1 MPDTL
6 LPSHINI
13 STKYLVIYYHG
24 LLPKFKYKKICSII
38 TFHHSR
44 SLTISRIKSVCK
56 ANELN
61 RKINVSDD
69 HLCRMIENELNT
81 SLSFV
86 EYRQTTENLCLKYGV
101 NVVMEDV
108 HKALKSVGPDGVNKR
123 KSKTIIR
130 REFLSSRPGS
140 IYHIVV
146 NDKLKC
152 WGFGIHGWVYSFSR
166 KVHWLVVASSNNDP
180 AVISNYSSRIIR
192 KYGIAPNLLRMG

>member
-6 LPSHINI
+6 LPKHINI
-13 STKYLVIYYHG
+13 STKCLVIYYHG
-24 LLPKFKYKKICSII
+24 LLPKFKYKEMCSII